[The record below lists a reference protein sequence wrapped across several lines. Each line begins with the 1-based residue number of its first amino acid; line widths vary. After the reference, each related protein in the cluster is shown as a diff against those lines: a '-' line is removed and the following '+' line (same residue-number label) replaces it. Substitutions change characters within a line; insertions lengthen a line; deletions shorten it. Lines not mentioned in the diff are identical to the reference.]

1 MRIGLIGTESDHAE
15 DFLRMINGLGRYPLS
30 RVTALWGDDDSRTAP
45 LAAQY
50 GVDLVVKTSAEVASE
65 VDAALIVT
73 RHGGLHLDQAL
84 PFVRAGLPV
93 FIDKP
98 LACSVADATAIL
110 DAARASGSLV
120 LSASALRWQPDTE
133 IVASKI
139 RELGGPVSIVA
150 TGTFYPKSRYGGA
163 YFYGIHAA
171 ELAVELAGAEIT
183 DLMVETAGSNGAVVV
198 GQAGNVGITVRL
210 LPPAS
215 PDDIRFH
222 VEVNCRGGGVARDI
236 GLGDDYMAPVLD
248 RFMEMAGT
256 GRPALT
262 RDQMLTPIRILEAA
276 ERALR
281 VAA

>member
-1 MRIGLIGTESDHAE
+1 SRI
-15 DFLRMINGLGRYPLS
+15 
-30 RVTALWGDDDSRTAP
+30 TAFWGDDDSRTAP
-45 LAAQY
+45 LAKQY
-50 GVDLVVKTSAEVASE
+50 GVNLVVETPAALASE

-73 RHGGLHLDQAL
+73 RHGGVHLDQAL
-84 PFVRAGLPV
+84 PLVRAGLPV

-110 DAARASGSLV
+110 DAARASESLV
-120 LSASALRWQPDTE
+120 LSARALRWQPDTE
-133 IVASKI
+133 IVAS
-139 RELGGPVSIVA
+139 RMLELGGPVSIVV
-150 TGTFYPKSRYGGA
+150 TGTFYPENRYGGA

-171 ELAVELAGAEIT
+171 ELALELAGSEIT
-183 DLMVETAGSNGAVVV
+183 DLMVETAGPDGAVVI
-198 GQAGNVGITVRL
+198 GRAGDIDVTVRL

-222 VEVNCRGGGVARDI
+222 VEVNCRDGGVARNI

-248 RFMEMAGT
+248 RFMEMAAT
-256 GRPALT
+256 GKPPLT
-262 RDQMLTPIRILEAA
+262 RDQMLTPIRILEVA